1 MLKYAAA
8 IAIGA
13 ALLGLAAAPALALKQ
28 CTLSNGATKECQS
41 CKASKCNELISTRHA
56 HARAKFLYL
65 AQVNRLQATS
75 LIDGQIATPL
85 GATANLP
92 LRNPVSISFAAD
104 VSPLQ
109 MWSPIDGQISALLD
123 SPDGCAN
130 ADIMRVL
137 SGLKVNLECWQKS
150 TGNPAN
156 AVKWGSTT
164 VWGSNHFWGMSQNW
178 SNGGGWAKSSHW

>member
-13 ALLGLAAAPALALKQ
+13 ALMGFATGPALALKQ
-28 CTLSNGATKECQS
+28 CTLSNGATKQCES
-41 CKASKCNELISTRHA
+41 CKASKCNQLISTRRVNG
-56 HARAKFLYL
+56 RAKFLYL
-65 AQVNRLQATS
+65 ARVDRLQATS
-75 LIDGQIATPL
+75 LVDGQIATPL
-85 GATANLP
+85 VATANLP

-109 MWSPIDGQISALLD
+109 LWSPIDAQIYALLD

-150 TGNPAN
+150 AGNPAN
-156 AVKWGSTT
+156 AMKWGSTT
-164 VWGSNHFWGMSQNW
+164 CGAATTSG
-178 SNGGGWAKSSHW
+178 A